1 MLRSLLCVALACLAA
16 CGWNTR
22 LALGEAYGSVGIEV
36 FRNDSYL
43 FDLERDLHRELSRS
57 VSNLVQAPQLA
68 PARADLVL
76 RGKVVDYHRRGG
88 LRSRSNRLLESAV
101 IIRVEAALWD
111 RHTGEIVAGPVPESA
126 MIGYTLDAPGTELEA
141 RQRALQLLARQIVL
155 DLFGKLP
162 SSVEEP

>member
-1 MLRSLLCVALACLAA
+1 MLRSLACMILACLAS

-22 LALGEAYGSVGIEV
+22 LALGETYASVGIEV

-76 RGKVVDYHRRGG
+76 RGTVLDYHRRGG
-88 LRSRSNRLLESAV
+88 LRSRDNRLLESAV
-101 IIRVEAALWD
+101 MIRVEAALWD
-111 RHTGEIVAGPVPESA
+111 RITEEIVAGPVPESA

-162 SSVEEP
+162 SSGEQP